1 MNKSIRTA
9 VFLFLSAILVAPG
22 AAQLRING
30 YFSLDAVQGSQGLAA
45 KAWSLENLHG
55 GLFFSGEWAPGFS
68 YTLEPTFG
76 PGRRLDLSQAWMGF
90 SFSPAIGLKAGLF
103 LVPFGR
109 YNTSRRPYETRLIS
123 DPDPIGA
130 AFPADWRE
138 LGLLAEARFG
148 NFSLAAY
155 AGNGLAEA
163 AEFGGGQQFRDNNG
177 NKGWGGRLG
186 VSLSAS
192 FEIGGSYYSGRAD
205 ALNQRAIKMIGA
217 DASWSTQN
225 IRASGEYVNTT
236 IDNPAAFGRGE
247 AEGWFGLLEL
257 VFDRWTPLAS
267 FQRLRYDDPF
277 HGPSFGGPEIP
288 GAGIFRDGTRWVF
301 GLVYNLHP
309 NILLK
314 IEYDRRRESGAGR
327 WTSTLRAQAAA
338 HF

>member
-1 MNKSIRTA
+1 MNKYFRTA
-9 VFLFLSAILVAPG
+9 AVLLLWAAAVIPG

-30 YFSLDAVQGSQGLAA
+30 YFSFDAVRGPEGLSAE
-45 KAWSLENLHG
+45 AWSLENLRG
-55 GLFFSGEWAPGFS
+55 GLFFSGEWAAGFS
-68 YTLEPTFG
+68 YMIEPTFG
-76 PGRRLDLSQAWMGF
+76 SGGRLDLSQAWMGF
-90 SFSPAIGLKAGLF
+90 SFSPAVGLKAGLF
-103 LVPFGR
+103 FVPFGR
-109 YNTSRRPYETRLIS
+109 YNSARRPYETRLIS

-148 NFSLAAY
+148 NFNLAVF

-163 AEFGGGQQFRDNNG
+163 ADFSGGQQFRDNNG

-192 FEIGGSYYSGRAD
+192 LEIGGSYYSGRAD
-205 ALNQRAIKMIGA
+205 AMNQRAIQMIGA

-225 IRASGEYVNTT
+225 IRASGEYAKTT
-236 IDNPAAFGRGE
+236 IDNPAALGRGE

-257 VFDRWTPLAS
+257 LFDRWTPLAS
-267 FQRLRYDDPF
+267 YQRLRYDDPF
-277 HGPSFGGPEIP
+277 HGPGFADPEIP

-301 GLVYNLHP
+301 GLAYTLHP

-314 IEYDRRRESGAGR
+314 IEYDRRRERGADH
-327 WTSTLRAQAAA
+327 WTSALRAQAAA